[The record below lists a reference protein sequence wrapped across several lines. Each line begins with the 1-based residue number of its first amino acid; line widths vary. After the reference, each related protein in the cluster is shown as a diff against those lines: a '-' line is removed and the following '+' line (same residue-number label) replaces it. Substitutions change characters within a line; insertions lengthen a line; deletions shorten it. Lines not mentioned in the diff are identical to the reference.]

1 MERERFVFISYA
13 SKEMEVAAR
22 VCKFL
27 EDNGI
32 RCWIAPRNVSAG
44 SNYAT
49 QIVSAIKKCSLLVL
63 LCLLYTSPSPRDL
76 STSRMPSSA

>member
-1 MERERFVFISYA
+1 MEQERFVFISYA
-13 SKEMEVAAR
+13 SKEMETASK

-32 RCWIAPRNVSAG
+32 RCWIAPRNVNAG

-49 QIVSAIKKCSLLVL
+49 QIVSAIK
-63 LCLLYTSPSPRDL
+63 
-76 STSRMPSSA
+76 SAVFWFFWRQKIRIAQDMSVMK